1 MARPLRGLL
10 RPRWST
16 GSLIVGDE
24 AQFENGFNGKDC
36 TKPLVSR
43 GRQAPLSRRQDEE
56 VAHLRTPNFGG

>member
-1 MARPLRGLL
+1 M
-10 RPRWST
+10 
-16 GSLIVGDE
+16 GDE